1 MSDQTLLG
9 LEASL
14 RSKGQIPL
22 EIDLHCAPGEIL
34 ALIGPSGSGKTTFL
48 RSLAGLYNEL
58 EGYVRCQGRFWLNS
72 QERICLKPE
81 QRRVGMVFQ
90 QYALFPHLNA
100 LDNLLLAMTHLP
112 KSDRQFR
119 ALAMLE
125 RVNLA
130 GLENR
135 LPHQLSGG
143 QRQRVALARALAS
156 EPDLLLLDEPF
167 SAVDQ
172 VTRFRLRR
180 ELARLRKQID
190 IPILLVTHDLDEA
203 MQLSD
208 RICVLHHGELL
219 QVVSPR
225 ELMQRPVSPDVARL
239 LGLQNIFSGRVME
252 VEQDSLLL
260 DWDGC
265 SIRIAQSASYEL
277 GQQVSWIAPPQSI
290 LLQRPDR
297 PVQGDSE
304 NPVAGTLTELVVMGP
319 HASVRVT
326 PNHAPELPLSFF
338 IPLHYVERQ
347 QLHEGMAVSL
357 SLKVHS
363 LHVF

>member
-1 MSDQTLLG
+1 MNPQG
-9 LEASL
+9 LDLQL
-14 RSKGQIPL
+14 RSTGQINL
-22 EIDLHCAPGEIL
+22 ELALNCAPGEIV
-34 ALIGPSGSGKTTFL
+34 ALIGPSGSGKTTLL
-48 RSLAGLYNEL
+48 RTLAGLYQDVD
-58 EGYVRCQGRFWLNS
+58 GVISCQGKVWLNS
-72 QERICLKPE
+72 QRRICLKPE
-81 QRRVGMVFQ
+81 QRKVGLVFQ

-100 LDNLLLAMTHLP
+100 LENLLLAMTHLP
-112 KSDRQFR
+112 KPDRQSK
-119 ALAMLE
+119 ALAMME

-135 LPHQLSGG
+135 LPHELSGG
-143 QRQRVALARALAS
+143 QRQRVALARALSS

-190 IPILLVTHDLDEA
+190 IPIILVTHDLDEA
-203 MQLSD
+203 LQLAD
-208 RICVLHHGELL
+208 RICVLHHGQRL
-219 QVVSPR
+219 QMASPT

-252 VEQDSLLL
+252 VEQDSLLV

-265 SIRIAQSASYEL
+265 SIRIAQSTSYQL
-277 GQQVSWIAPPQSI
+277 GQEVTWIAPPQSI

-297 PVQGDSE
+297 PVTGDSE

-357 SLKVHS
+357 SLKAHS